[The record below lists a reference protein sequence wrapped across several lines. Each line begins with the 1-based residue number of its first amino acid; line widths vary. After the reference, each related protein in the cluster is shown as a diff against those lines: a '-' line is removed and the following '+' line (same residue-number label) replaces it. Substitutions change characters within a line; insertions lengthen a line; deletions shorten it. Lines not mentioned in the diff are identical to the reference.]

1 MRSEPQD
8 IAQSPCWPRKPEF
21 GGAGGGIVRVSP
33 GLRPL
38 PPSDI

>member
-21 GGAGGGIVRVSP
+21 GGAGGVVALAAP
-33 GLRPL
+33 GLWPL
-38 PPSDI
+38 PHSDI